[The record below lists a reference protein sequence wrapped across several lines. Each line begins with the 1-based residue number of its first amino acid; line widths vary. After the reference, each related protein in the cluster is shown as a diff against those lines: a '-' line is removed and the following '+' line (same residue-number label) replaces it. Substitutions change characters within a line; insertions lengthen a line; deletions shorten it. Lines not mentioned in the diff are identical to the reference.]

1 MAKTHAVVVGGSMA
15 GLCVGR
21 VLTDFFDH
29 VTILDRDTYPDGAM
43 ERAGVPQSRHVHALL
58 ARGRMELEN
67 LFPGFDRLMKE
78 RGAHEVDFGTD
89 FAALREQGWQP
100 RQVTGIPLWFASR
113 NLIEAITRE
122 LCRKHPNVE
131 LAERTEA
138 AGLLASRGDHTRVT
152 GIKVRSRDGGG
163 SSEMA
168 SDLVVDASGRSSK
181 FPQWLGELGVE
192 PPRETVV
199 DSFSGYSSR
208 WFKAPAPERRPS
220 DWWWKGIWLD
230 PQPPEHMTAGVLFP
244 VEQNRWIVTIAGIS
258 KNYPPSDEEGF
269 TAALSQLRSPI
280 IAEVVRLGE
289 PISPVYS
296 NRAMAN
302 RWRHYEQWK
311 TRVDGFVAVGD
322 SACAFNPVYGQ
333 GMSSGAMSAIILR
346 DTLKES
352 GAANPN
358 LPRRF
363 FKAQANFQRGPWGL
377 ATGADF
383 RFEGTE
389 GVRPWSSRIVSPL
402 LNAVFASAADDAFV
416 RNRMGEVINLLKPPS
431 ALFDPQMLRH
441 LAVATIRKIV
451 KRPEV
456 STAPIPSMPPALAI
470 ESPQI

>member
-1 MAKTHAVVVGGSMA
+1 
-15 GLCVGR
+15 
-21 VLTDFFDH
+21 VLSDFFDH

-302 RWRHYEQWK
+302 RWRHYEPQ
-311 TRVDGFVAVGD
+311 
-322 SACAFNPVYGQ
+322 SA
-333 GMSSGAMSAIILR
+333 
-346 DTLKES
+346 
-352 GAANPN
+352 
-358 LPRRF
+358 
-363 FKAQANFQRGPWGL
+363 
-377 ATGADF
+377 
-383 RFEGTE
+383 
-389 GVRPWSSRIVSPL
+389 SPL
-402 LNAVFASAADDAFV
+402 LQSPGQFSERSVGA
-416 RNRMGEVINLLKPPS
+416 
-431 ALFDPQMLRH
+431 RH
-441 LAVATIRKIV
+441 R
-451 KRPEV
+451 
-456 STAPIPSMPPALAI
+456 S
-470 ESPQI
+470 